1 MTPGYV
7 LGLIKDPKLNP
18 FYLFREVRDH
28 TIYNFTTLGMT
39 GRYLHEYSR
48 SFLNHVLTYT
58 IDSFNDFNDGLNLLI
73 SHNIEDAYIIVDK
86 FDMVAD
92 MARKSF
98 NRDYQKYAKYE
109 RDVYREVIIDLLK
122 LDNKLILVT
131 KPRQLYAPDGTK
143 LDSIGLSGLRHTEV
157 WCNDISYFK
166 NTDPL
171 TLTVRHHFP
180 AASTE
185 LVEPTIQ
192 QIEEVLFHESN
203 ETTNQA
209 ATD

>member
-7 LGLIKDPKLNP
+7 LGLIKDPKVNP
-18 FYLFREVRDH
+18 FYLFREVKDH
-28 TIYNFTTLGMT
+28 TIYNFTTLGIT
-39 GRYLHEYSR
+39 GRYLHEYSN
-48 SFLNHVLTYT
+48 SFLRHVLTYT
-58 IDSFNDFNDGLNLLI
+58 IDSFDDFNDGLNLI
-73 SHNIEDAYIIVDK
+73 VSHNIEDAYIVVDK

-92 MARKSF
+92 MAKESF
-98 NRDYQKYAKYE
+98 NGDYQKYAAYE
-109 RDVYREVIIDLLK
+109 WDIFHDVILKLLK
-122 LDNKLILVT
+122 LNNKLILVT